1 MATPVA
7 HLWDCLVPMELP
19 EATDPDDPVPIPL
32 VFLPPDDAWDL
43 IAMLDEEITSC
54 GPSVPRQPPLP
65 RRVVRK
71 PLAVIAG

>member
-7 HLWDCLVPMELP
+7 RLWDCLVPMKLLEP
-19 EATDPDDPVPIPL
+19 TDPDDPVTMPL

-43 IAMLDEEITSC
+43 VAMLDEEIASC
-54 GPSVPRQPPLP
+54 GPSVPGPAPLP
-65 RRVVRK
+65 RRVVRM